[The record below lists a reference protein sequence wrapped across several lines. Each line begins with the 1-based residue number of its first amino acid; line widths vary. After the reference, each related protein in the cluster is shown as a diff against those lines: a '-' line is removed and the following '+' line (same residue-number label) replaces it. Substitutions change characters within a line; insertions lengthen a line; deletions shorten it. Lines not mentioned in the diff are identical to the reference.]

1 MKTKTIYLIVIL
13 SIFGS
18 LYGSKAVADIGGEI
32 YYGFQYAQVD
42 EDDFDLEPTVGIF
55 RIGSMGDNGVGFEGR
70 IGVGISDDDV
80 SATDPFLGDI
90 SLELEV
96 DTVLGVYLVGQTT
109 TDSAVS
115 VYVIVGFT
123 MVDFTVDVDAG
134 ILGSASDSDDESDL
148 SYGFGANFDVSDK
161 VSLNIEF
168 MQYLD
173 KDDFE
178 ASAIS
183 LGVLF

>member
-1 MKTKTIYLIVIL
+1 MLI
-13 SIFGS
+13 SGS
-18 LYGSKAVADIGGEI
+18 LFGTNVIAANGQETYF
-32 YYGFQYAQVD
+32 GFQYAQID
-42 EDDFDLEPTVGIF
+42 EDDLDLEPTVGIF
-55 RIGSMGDNGVGFEGR
+55 RIGSMGENGVGFEGR
-70 IGVGISDDDV
+70 IGVGLSDDDI
-80 SATDPFLGDI
+80 SETDPFLGDI

-96 DTVLGVYLVGQTT
+96 DTVLGLYLVGQTT
-109 TDSAVS
+109 AGGVIS
-115 VYVIVGFT
+115 VYGIVGFT
-123 MVDFTVDVDAG
+123 MVDYTLDLDLG
-134 ILGSASDSDDESDL
+134 ILGSGSDSDDESDL

-183 LGVLF
+183 VGVLF

>member
-1 MKTKTIYLIVIL
+1 MKEKMGLFFVIL
-13 SIFGS
+13 LMTGNIFGT
-18 LYGSKAVADIGGEI
+18 KAVAANNNET
-32 YYGFQYAQVD
+32 YFGFQYAQVE
-42 EDDFDLEPTVGIF
+42 EDDLDLEPTVGIF

-70 IGVGISDDDV
+70 FGVGISDDDV
-80 SATDPFLGDI
+80 SASDPFLGDI

-96 DTVLGVYLVGQTT
+96 DTVLGLYLVGQTT
-109 TDSAVS
+109 ASGAVS
-115 VYVIVGFT
+115 VYGIIGFT
-123 MVDFTVDVDAG
+123 MVDFTVDVDGG

-161 VSLNIEF
+161 MSLNIEF

-173 KDDFE
+173 TDDFDV
-178 ASAIS
+178 SAVS

>member
-1 MKTKTIYLIVIL
+1 MRIKVVSLIVIL

-18 LYGSKAVADIGGEI
+18 LYGSRAVADIGGET
-32 YYGFQYAQVD
+32 YFGFQYAQVD
-42 EDDFDLEPTVGIF
+42 EDDLDLEPTVGIF

-70 IGVGISDDDV
+70 IGVGLSDDDI
-80 SATDPFLGDI
+80 SASDPFLGDI

-96 DTVLGVYLVGQTT
+96 DTVLGLYLVGQTT
-109 TDSAVS
+109 AGGAVS
-115 VYVIVGFT
+115 IYGIVGFT

-173 KDDFE
+173 KDDFD
-178 ASAIS
+178 ASAVS
-183 LGVLF
+183 VGVLF